1 MSASTEGEKVRNNMK
16 KRIAMCGV
24 LMLGGVLM
32 FFFVSHKNRN
42 RDLTAYTDFIAYTE
56 QLLNIGWQDCIETA
70 VGDLKVIDWEE
81 YADIRLKVKEGAEEK
96 VISILKDRCGKS
108 LDVSSYI
115 IPNQGHELAKEV
127 KERDIQSIWT
137 VFMEDR
143 RAKTRCIYIYLAL
156 DDEGRMYVYIFS
168 A

>member
-1 MSASTEGEKVRNNMK
+1 
-16 KRIAMCGV
+16 MCGV

-32 FFFVSHKNRN
+32 FLFVQHKNRYK
-42 RDLTAYTDFIAYTE
+42 DLTAYTDLIAYTE
-56 QLLNIGWQDCIETA
+56 QLLNIEWQGGIETA
-70 VGDLKVIDWEE
+70 VGDVRVADWEE
-81 YADIRLKVKEGAEEK
+81 FADIRLKVKEGAEK
-96 VISILKDRCGKS
+96 RVTNILKDRCGKGR
-108 LDVSSYI
+108 DVSFYI

-127 KERDIQSIWT
+127 KDRDIQSVWT
-137 VFMEDR
+137 VFMEGR